1 MDFYKDRKVKIGI
14 YFFVSVTIIFLCVY
28 NLSTLPI
35 RLWDE
40 GRVVE
45 NAFEMFLSHDFWVP
59 TFDYKPEMWSTK
71 PPLVLWEQCVSM
83 AIFGVNEFAVRLP
96 SAVMAILCAGLMMF
110 ILGRYTKNE
119 WVGIIGAL
127 VLVTMPGYN
136 AIHVIRTA
144 DYDATLVFFT
154 TASLFSFWLFTE
166 VNKSKYLKY
175 FFLFLV
181 LGVYT
186 KGIQGL
192 VLLPGIL
199 IYAIVYKKIHW
210 FLKNATFYIYSTIA
224 LILSVGYYISREL
237 VNSGYLKA
245 VWLNEL
251 GGRFGTTIEN
261 HAEPF
266 SFYWLNLKSHLDYW
280 YIFLL
285 LGCIFIFFEKD
296 KKLQRILIFCFMSA
310 FSYLLILSFAKTKI
324 VWYDAP
330 SLPFIAVII
339 AFGVYRFIA
348 LISSKLLAKIHANV
362 LTINALL
369 LFSLFIVPCYTTWKF
384 INKNVED
391 DGDKETYAI
400 SNYLKSIEEGGP
412 YSVHGYTMCY
422 DGFNQ
427 HLAFY
432 IGKFK
437 SKNQIIKLKN
447 PDGIEVGDTVLACQN
462 SVFQMIENKYQYT
475 SSNLNNG
482 VRKIVIHN
490 LRR

>member
-1 MDFYKDRKVKIGI
+1 
-14 YFFVSVTIIFLCVY
+14 
-28 NLSTLPI
+28 
-35 RLWDE
+35 
-40 GRVVE
+40 
-45 NAFEMFLSHDFWVP
+45 
-59 TFDYKPEMWSTK
+59 
-71 PPLVLWEQCVSM
+71 
-83 AIFGVNEFAVRLP
+83 
-96 SAVMAILCAGLMMF
+96 
-110 ILGRYTKNE
+110 
-119 WVGIIGAL
+119 
-127 VLVTMPGYN
+127 
-136 AIHVIRTA
+136 
-144 DYDATLVFFT
+144 
-154 TASLFSFWLFTE
+154 
-166 VNKSKYLKY
+166 
-175 FFLFLV
+175 
-181 LGVYT
+181 
-186 KGIQGL
+186 
-192 VLLPGIL
+192 
-199 IYAIVYKKIHW
+199 
-210 FLKNATFYIYSTIA
+210 
-224 LILSVGYYISREL
+224 
-237 VNSGYLKA
+237 
-245 VWLNEL
+245 
-251 GGRFGTTIEN
+251 
-261 HAEPF
+261 
-266 SFYWLNLKSHLDYW
+266 
-280 YIFLL
+280 
-285 LGCIFIFFEKD
+285 
-296 KKLQRILIFCFMSA
+296 MSA

-339 AFGVYRFIA
+339 AFGVNRFIA